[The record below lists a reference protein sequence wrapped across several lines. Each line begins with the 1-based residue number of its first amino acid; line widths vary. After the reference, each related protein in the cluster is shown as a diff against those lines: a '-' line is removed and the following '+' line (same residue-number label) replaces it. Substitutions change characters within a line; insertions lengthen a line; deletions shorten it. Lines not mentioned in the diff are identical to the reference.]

1 VGLDVVRANVE
12 RLKGQV
18 EVTSE
23 LGKRTTFIISLPLSL
38 ATVHALMVKCAGEIL
53 AIPTFSVAKTFQ
65 VPSLEIK
72 SIQGRQAIVH
82 QEEILPVRGLAATLG
97 WSERNGG
104 PLAEGKAL
112 VVVLQ
117 AGERKVGFLVEDILG
132 EREIVRKDLGSHLK
146 KVDYVAGATI
156 LGSGEV
162 ALILDVQQLLWR
174 KQLEMRL
181 EREQPA
187 EETVRAAGGHM
198 ILVVEDQVVTRQME
212 KSILEA
218 AGYQVVTAENGLDAL
233 NKLGQ
238 HRFDLVVTDIL
249 MPKMDGFTLTREIR
263 GNERTKNL
271 PVVIVSSMES
281 EGDKRRG
288 LEVGADTY
296 LVKSSFDQKHLIE
309 TIETLLGTRQQSE

>member
-1 VGLDVVRANVE
+1 
-12 RLKGQV
+12 
-18 EVTSE
+18 
-23 LGKRTTFIISLPLSL
+23 
-38 ATVHALMVKCAGEIL
+38 
-53 AIPTFSVAKTFQ
+53 
-65 VPSLEIK
+65 
-72 SIQGRQAIVH
+72 
-82 QEEILPVRGLAATLG
+82 
-97 WSERNGG
+97 
-104 PLAEGKAL
+104 
-112 VVVLQ
+112 
-117 AGERKVGFLVEDILG
+117 
-132 EREIVRKDLGSHLK
+132 
-146 KVDYVAGATI
+146 
-156 LGSGEV
+156 V
-162 ALILDVQQLLWR
+162 ALILDVPQLLWR

-181 EREQPA
+181 AREQPA
-187 EETVRAAGGHM
+187 EETVRAAGGYM

-281 EGDKRRG
+281 ETDKRRG
-288 LEVGADTY
+288 LEVGADAY

-309 TIETLLGTRQQSE
+309 AIETLLGTRQQSE